1 MKKGELNEKQE
12 KFCQKYALSGNASDS
27 AQSAGY
33 ASSSAK
39 VQGFKLLQLPY
50 INERIEELRS
60 EMTTSYDVVKE
71 LEEQYAYAKSH
82 GHTNSALKALE
93 LLSRI
98 RGNNTDIEGG
108 LDEKSLEDG
117 IVQCLNILGA
127 DKVFTLLNKCDF
139 MDEEEEEQEETGT
152 PSSWGE
158 ATTDMQ

>member
-71 LEEQYAYAKSH
+71 LEDQYAYAKKH

-93 LLSRI
+93 MLSKL
-98 RGNNTDIEGG
+98 RGNAPEA
-108 LDEKSLEDG
+108 K
-117 IVQCLNILGA
+117 A
-127 DKVFTLLNKCDF
+127 FDKKANHDSMVGNFYIIGRKKIMEW
-139 MDEEEEEQEETGT
+139 MDEA
-152 PSSWGE
+152 E
-158 ATTDMQ
+158 ALGSEAVTRMM

>member
-1 MKKGELNEKQE
+1 MKKSELNEKQE

-71 LEEQYAYAKSH
+71 LEDQYAYAKKH

-93 LLSRI
+93 MLSKL
-98 RGNNTDIEGG
+98 RGNAPEA
-108 LDEKSLEDG
+108 K
-117 IVQCLNILGA
+117 A
-127 DKVFTLLNKCDF
+127 FDKKANHDSMVGNFYIIGRKKIMEW
-139 MDEEEEEQEETGT
+139 MDEA
-152 PSSWGE
+152 E
-158 ATTDMQ
+158 ALGSEAVTRMMSHK